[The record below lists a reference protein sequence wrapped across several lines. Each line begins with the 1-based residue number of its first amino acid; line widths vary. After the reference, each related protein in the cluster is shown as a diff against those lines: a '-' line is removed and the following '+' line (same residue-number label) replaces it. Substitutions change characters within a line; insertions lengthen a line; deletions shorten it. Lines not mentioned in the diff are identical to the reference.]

1 MCKANNGWLL
11 TLMVVNMMS
20 WLVIAMVL
28 STYFDDKIF
37 IWITAPGIVLYILG
51 WIYDSKHSKQTRG
64 VRSSQQS
71 LLRCAG
77 SPPSHAL
84 LKTEKEEIG
93 KKDDPCPFTVVL
105 TLRTKGKKRGI
116 HFTTQELKEVIK
128 ASPSQLSPYTNF
140 DMADGT
146 RVSIHRDR
154 LLGWR
159 SHIQE

>member
-51 WIYDSKHSKQTRG
+51 WIYDSKHSK
-64 VRSSQQS
+64 
-71 LLRCAG
+71 
-77 SPPSHAL
+77 
-84 LKTEKEEIG
+84 KEEIG